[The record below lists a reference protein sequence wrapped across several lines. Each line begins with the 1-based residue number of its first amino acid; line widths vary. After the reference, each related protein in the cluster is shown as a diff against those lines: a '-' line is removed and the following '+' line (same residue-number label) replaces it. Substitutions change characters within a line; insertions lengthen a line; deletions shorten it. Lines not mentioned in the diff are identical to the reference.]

1 MRVRATTHYILAQV
15 VGGLLGL
22 AVGAALLLLLG
33 NALVRATVS
42 R

>member
-1 MRVRATTHYILAQV
+1 MRAATRYILAQV

-22 AVGAALLLLLG
+22 AVGAALVLLFG
-33 NALVRATVS
+33 DALVRATVS